1 MKHTGSNE
9 HGGDNAWKGMMPSDM
24 VNMIVNMASSSASFH
39 SESHPKLS
47 RARSLLLSSFLSS
60 SLAGDETKQSSK
72 STFAGRQK
80 RKRHDVEDD
89 NEDASLE
96 EDRLA
101 LVLIDSVDVSLDN
114 SFHTWQPSSGVSLEE
129 ASSHCYSTLDNLVYN
144 LEQVAVDPSK
154 QWILPSYNRV
164 QHAFRADLLGG
175 NDVTRVISNAT
186 NQMKVLTEM
195 ISQNPEAGEVVLD
208 VVEKHTAATANPVVS
223 FDNGSTAS
231 RKTPMVVNPTDAF
244 QNSMNFWL
252 RMNWCNPFP
261 DDLMN
266 AHLARFLVDNGC
278 VPLTTK
284 DVKALE
290 GLSPVE
296 YDKMMMKLATDKV
309 SNFLVNTR
317 TRKWRPSLFQAF
329 DLRRPAGLLLED
341 SIRIYEE
348 KELRPL
354 TGWDGDK
361 LFESLKDPKYL
372 MKLKSWTSNSKKK
385 PPKEKKTK
393 TTKGSEKK
401 TKAKGG
407 AAAKQSNNKK
417 GTEAKKPSPAAK
429 EVTTKAKPPS
439 ASLETPL
446 DQSPCTAFLN
456 AGGSTMLEENDT
468 DAVVADGSTDTD
480 TDAVMADGSS
490 TGDILIEQ
498 I

>member
-1 MKHTGSNE
+1 
-9 HGGDNAWKGMMPSDM
+9 MMPSDM
-24 VNMIVNMASSSASFH
+24 VNMIINMASSSASFH

-60 SLAGDETKQSSK
+60 SSADEAKQSSN
-72 STFAGRQK
+72 SAFTGRQK

-101 LVLIDSVDVSLDN
+101 LALIDSVDVSLDD

-129 ASSHCYSTLDNLVYN
+129 ASSHYSTLDNLVYK

-164 QHAFRADLLGG
+164 QHAFRADILGG
-175 NDVTRVISNAT
+175 DDVTRAISNAT

-195 ISQNPEAGEVVLD
+195 VSQNPEASEAVLD
-208 VVEKHTAATANPVVS
+208 TIIEKRTATAALAAPAVS

-231 RKTPMVVNPTDAF
+231 RKTLPMVVNPADAF

-290 GLSPVE
+290 GLNPVE
-296 YDKMMMKLATDKV
+296 YDKMMIKLATDKI

-317 TRKWRPSLFQAF
+317 TRKWRPSLFRAF

-354 TGWDGDK
+354 TGWDGDRI
-361 LFESLKDPKYL
+361 FESLNDPKYL
-372 MKLKSWTSNSKKK
+372 MELKSWPSNSKKK
-385 PPKEKKTK
+385 PPKETKTK
-393 TTKGSEKK
+393 TTKGGEKK

-407 AAAKQSNNKK
+407 TAAKQSNNKK
-417 GTEAKKPSPAAK
+417 EAEAKQPPPEAKSPL
-429 EVTTKAKPPS
+429 KAP
-439 ASLETPL
+439 LETPL

-456 AGGSTMLEENDT
+456 AGGSRMLEENET
-468 DAVVADGSTDTD
+468 DVVVADGSTDTD
-480 TDAVMADGSS
+480 AIMADGSS
-490 TGDILIEQ
+490 TGDIHLTQ